1 MTGIV
6 TVDGWDGRGLPPVAR
21 ARIER
26 AAADGVRTSLLSAD
40 GLAGL
45 EVAGFEP
52 VGEVLGTTVMQIG
65 WSGWGGC
72 GWQPGWGGN
81 RSTFL
86 GGPPYQPGEPVS
98 VTRPSRWSG
107 YEPYA
112 KAIRRGRD
120 TALGRMRQ
128 EATELGA
135 DGVVG
140 VRLTEERMEGQKHEF
155 MALGTAVRSRG
166 RQRPAKTFTTD
177 LAAQDL
183 AKLLGAGWVPA
194 GIIYGLSIAVR
205 HDDWRTNSALSPFSG
220 NIEVSGYTELI
231 SHVRAAAR
239 DDFTRQVAH
248 LGADAALMSG
258 LQSRMWKIEAGEN
271 HTDHAASC
279 IVTGNAIA
287 QFKTRRQSPP
297 SSLTILPLRSMR

>member
-1 MTGIV
+1 MTGNV

-21 ARIER
+21 ARVER

-45 EVAGFEP
+45 EVAGFEV

-72 GWQPGWGGN
+72 GWQPVWGVSN
-81 RSTFL
+81 RGFL
-86 GGPPYQPGEPVS
+86 GGPRPGEPAT
-98 VTRPSRWSG
+98 VTRPTRWSG

-112 KAIRRGRD
+112 KAIRHGRD

-128 EATELGA
+128 EAAALGA

-140 VRLTEERMEGQKHEF
+140 VRLTEERMEGQKREF

-166 RQRPAKTFTTD
+166 RQRPERPFTTD

-205 HDDWRTNSALSPFSG
+205 HDDWRTNTALSPFAG
-220 NIEVSGYTELI
+220 NIEVAGYTELI
-231 SHVRAAAR
+231 THVRAAAR
-239 DDFTRQVAH
+239 NDFAAQVAR
-248 LGADAALMSG
+248 LGADAALMTG
-258 LQSRMWKIEAGEN
+258 LRSRMWKVEVGEN
-271 HTDHAASC
+271 HTDHAAEC

-287 QFKTRRQSPP
+287 KFKIERKSTP

>member
-1 MTGIV
+1 VVAGYDWNV

-26 AAADGVRTSLLSAD
+26 ASADGVRTSLLSAD

-45 EVAGFEP
+45 EVAGFET

-72 GWQPGWGGN
+72 GWQPGYGFMGN
-81 RSTFL
+81 M
-86 GGPPYQPGEPVS
+86 GGPATVS
-98 VTRPSRWSG
+98 PSSRWSG

-112 KAIRRGRD
+112 QAIRQGRD
-120 TALGRMRQ
+120 TAMDRMRQ
-128 EATELGA
+128 EAAALGA

-140 VRLTEERMEGQKHEF
+140 VRFTEEVMDGQKREF

-166 RQRPAKTFTTD
+166 KQRPAKPFTTD
-177 LAAQDL
+177 LAAQDV
-183 AKLLGAGWVPA
+183 AKLMASGWVPA
-194 GIIYGLSIAVR
+194 GLIYGLSIAIR
-205 HDDWRTNSALSPFSG
+205 HDDWRTVSSQSYMAG

-231 SHVRAAAR
+231 THVRAAAR
-239 DDFTRQVAH
+239 HDFTAHVAS

-258 LQSRMWKIEAGEN
+258 LRSTMWKIEAGEN
-271 HTDHAASC
+271 HTDHAAEC

-287 QFKTRRQSPP
+287 QFDTAQVSTP
-297 SSLTILPLRSMR
+297 SSLTILPLRSSR

>member
-1 MTGIV
+1 MTGNV

-21 ARIER
+21 ARVER

-45 EVAGFEP
+45 EVAGFEV

-65 WSGWGGC
+65 WTGWGGC
-72 GWQPGWGGN
+72 GWQPAWGVSNPG
-81 RSTFL
+81 FL
-86 GGPPYQPGEPVS
+86 GGPRPGEPATM
-98 VTRPSRWSG
+98 TRPTRWSG

-112 KAIRRGRD
+112 KAIRQGRD

-128 EATELGA
+128 EAAALGA

-140 VRLTEERMEGQKHEF
+140 VRLTEERMEGQKREF

-166 RQRPAKTFTTD
+166 RQRPERPFTTD

-205 HDDWRTNSALSPFSG
+205 HDDWRTNTALSPFAG
-220 NIEVSGYTELI
+220 NIEVAGYTELI
-231 SHVRAAAR
+231 THVRAAAR
-239 DDFTRQVAH
+239 NDFAHQVAT

-258 LQSRMWKIEAGEN
+258 LRSRMWKVEAGEN
-271 HTDHAASC
+271 HTDHAAEC
-279 IVTGNAIA
+279 IVTGNAIV
-287 QFKTRRQSPP
+287 QYRTGRRSTP

>member
-1 MTGIV
+1 M
-6 TVDGWDGRGLPPVAR
+6 TVDGWDGRGLPPVAK

-26 AAADGVRTSLLSAD
+26 ASADGVRTSLLSAD

-45 EVAGFEP
+45 EVAGFEA

-72 GWQPGWGGN
+72 GWQPGWGGGP
-81 RSTFL
+81 RSGFY
-86 GGPPYQPGEPVS
+86 GGPRLGEPTSMVRQ
-98 VTRPSRWSG
+98 TRFSG
-107 YEPYA
+107 YEPWA
-112 KAIRRGRD
+112 RAIRHGRD

-128 EATELGA
+128 EATALGA

-166 RQRPAKTFTTD
+166 RQRPERTFTTD

-194 GIIYGLSIAVR
+194 GIVYGLSVAVR
-205 HDDWRTNSALSPFSG
+205 HDDWRTNTALSPFAG
-220 NIEVSGYTELI
+220 NIEVTGYTELI
-231 SHVRAAAR
+231 THVRAAAR
-239 DDFTRQVAH
+239 DDFARQAAA
-248 LGADAALMSG
+248 LGADAALMSA
-258 LQSRMWKIEAGEN
+258 LRSRMWKVEAGEN
-271 HTDHAASC
+271 HTDHAAEC

-287 QFKTRRQSPP
+287 KFKTGRKSTP
-297 SSLTILPLRSMR
+297 SLTILPLRSMR

>member
-1 MTGIV
+1 V

-21 ARIER
+21 ARVER
-26 AAADGVRTSLLSAD
+26 AAAGGVRTSLLSAD

-45 EVAGFEP
+45 EVAGFDT
-52 VGEVLGTTVMQIG
+52 VGEVLGTTVMQISWG
-65 WSGWGGC
+65 GWGGC

-81 RSTFL
+81 SGTFL
-86 GGPPYQPGEPVS
+86 AGPRPGEPVS
-98 VTRPSRWSG
+98 VTRPSGWSG

-112 KAIRRGRD
+112 QAIRQGRD

-128 EATELGA
+128 EAAALGA

-140 VRLTEERMEGQKHEF
+140 VRLTEELMDGQKHEF

-166 RQRPAKTFTTD
+166 RQRPERAFTTD

-194 GIIYGLSIAVR
+194 GIIYGLSIAIR
-205 HDDWRTNSALSPFSG
+205 HDDWRTNSSLSPFAG
-220 NIEVSGYTELI
+220 NIEVPGYTELI
-231 SHVRAAAR
+231 SHVRATAR
-239 DDFTRQVAH
+239 NDFARQVAA

-258 LQSRMWKIEAGEN
+258 LQSRMWKLEAGEN

-279 IVTGNAIA
+279 IVTGNAIV
-287 QFKTRRQSPP
+287 QYRTGHRSTTP